1 MGAGGH
7 ALGKEPAKTD
17 VGYGPSEDA
26 RIRWKLDVHMM
37 PLFFVLCMFVPLNP
51 PLAEADGCARYD
63 GLH

>member
-1 MGAGGH
+1 MALFQSYFSMGAGGH
-7 ALGKEPAKTD
+7 VLEKRPAKTD

-51 PLAEADGCARYD
+51 SSSLS
-63 GLH
+63 